1 VCRAPRRAACWWAA
15 ILLVAATVFPV
26 FAHNVPPD
34 VIVRVM
40 ARADDAQ
47 VRFIVRVPLKSL
59 RDVSIPT
66 ETAVQVAA
74 RAWIGQAVRVL
85 ADGRDLG
92 APHVAVVRMARP
104 GAAPWNSWES
114 ALAAV
119 TLASTDGWPAVMP
132 DRADVDIL
140 LEWSLT
146 GPATRLSYDAA
157 FEQLGRTTQTVF
169 QYAEQDGSFRV
180 LTYGGNPGRVDLQPT
195 WFAAARR
202 FVVSGLEHILLGID
216 HLLFLMC
223 LVIPFRQLRSLIVI
237 VTAFTVAHSVT
248 LSAAALGWTP
258 TGEWFPPLVETVIA
272 ASIVWMAVEN
282 ALGKTSLTRRW
293 MLTAAFGLVHG
304 FGFAF
309 ALGELLQFGGDHVAV
324 SLAAFNVGVEL
335 GQLLV
340 VVLLVPALWGVFRLV
355 GERPATL
362 VLCLIVGH
370 QAWHWMTERGADALL
385 HVPPLTSDALWT
397 WSVRLL
403 VVLWLAAGL
412 WLFRRRASL
421 AT

>member
-1 VCRAPRRAACWWAA
+1 MSRAVRRARIWWVVVILAA
-15 ILLVAATVFPV
+15 AYVLPV
-26 FAHNVPPD
+26 SAHNVPPD
-34 VIVRVM
+34 VIVRVL
-40 ARADDAQ
+40 ARADDAH
-47 VRFIVRVPLKSL
+47 VRFIVRVPLLSL
-59 RDVSIPT
+59 RDVAGPG
-66 ETAVQVAA
+66 ERAVQAA
-74 RAWIGQAVRVL
+74 AQAWIGRAVRVL

-92 APHVAVVRMARP
+92 APSVSAVRMLP
-104 GAAPWNSWES
+104 GSVATFGTWES

-119 TLASTDGWPAVMP
+119 RDGAQPWPSVTPERP
-132 DRADVDIL
+132 DVEIL
-140 LEWSLT
+140 LEWPLT

-157 FEQLGRTTQTVF
+157 FEQLGLTTQTVF

-180 LTYGGNPGRVDLQPT
+180 LTYSGNPGRVDLQPT

-216 HLLFLMC
+216 HLLFLIC
-223 LVIPFRQLRSLIVI
+223 LVIPFRRIRSLIVI

-258 TGEWFPPLVETVIA
+258 TGEWCPPLVETGIA

-282 ALGKTSLTRRW
+282 ALGRTSLTRRW

-335 GQLLV
+335 GQVLV
-340 VVLLVPALWGVFRLV
+340 VALLVPALWGVFRLV

-362 VLCLIVGH
+362 VLCLIIGH
-370 QAWHWMTERGADALL
+370 QAWHWMTDRGADALL
-385 HVPPLTSDALWT
+385 HVPPVTSDALWT

-403 VVLWLAAGL
+403 VVLWIAAGA
-412 WLFRRRASL
+412 WLFWRRLSA